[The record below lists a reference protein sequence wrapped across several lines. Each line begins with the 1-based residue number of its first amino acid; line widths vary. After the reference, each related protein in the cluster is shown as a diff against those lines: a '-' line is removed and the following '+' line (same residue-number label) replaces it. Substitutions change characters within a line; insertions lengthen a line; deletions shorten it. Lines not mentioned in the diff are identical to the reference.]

1 MSGLAVLSAPGIPEG
16 WHRREVVRIIDP
28 LGLVA
33 AWIAPGLAG
42 ACIGLSSR
50 KATEHPWRTVLA
62 SDPDGDRLGCEVTC
76 TKENDQPAP
85 LRCVASSSELYERDP
100 TRVTV
105 LVRLLGRDFF
115 VWSRCDEQALGF
127 GWSWPDSEP
136 GVSGFHCLGYS
147 LAPNQEI
154 PVSVSKHVEV
164 NAIHLTIRCAN
175 ASN

>member
-1 MSGLAVLSAPGIPEG
+1 MSGMAVFSPPGIPEG

-28 LGLVA
+28 LGLAA

-42 ACIGLSSR
+42 ACIGLSCR
-50 KATEHPWRTVLA
+50 EAVGHPWRTVLA

-76 TKENDQPAP
+76 TRKNDQPAP

-115 VWSRCDEQALGF
+115 VWSGCDEEALGF
-127 GWSWPDSEP
+127 GWSWSDSDL
-136 GVSGFHCLGYS
+136 GDNTFRCLDYR
-147 LAPNQEI
+147 LARDRDV
-154 PVSVSKHVEV
+154 PVAVSKYVEV
-164 NAIHLTIRCAN
+164 NAINLMIRYGN